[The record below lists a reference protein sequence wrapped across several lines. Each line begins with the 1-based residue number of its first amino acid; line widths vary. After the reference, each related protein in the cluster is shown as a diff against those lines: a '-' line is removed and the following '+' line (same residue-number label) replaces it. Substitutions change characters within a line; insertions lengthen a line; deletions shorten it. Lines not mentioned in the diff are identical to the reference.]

1 MIHQAK
7 MLQQLGLSE
16 EQKKAVRGVLDGERE
31 TLTRQ
36 LTGIAEQHRGLEAAI
51 GSGAPEAAL
60 REKAASLGRLY
71 GDVAVTRAGLMA
83 KFNALLTDKQKLEAA
98 KLQADDDKR
107 DEAERVA
114 LEKTLMERIE
124 KGVGLSPLDRP

>member
-1 MIHQAK
+1 
-7 MLQQLGLSE
+7 
-16 EQKKAVRGVLDGERE
+16 
-31 TLTRQ
+31 
-36 LTGIAEQHRGLEAAI
+36 
-51 GSGAPEAAL
+51 
-60 REKAASLGRLY
+60 
-71 GDVAVTRAGLMA
+71 MA

-98 KLQADDDKR
+98 KLQADDDKQ

>member
-7 MLQQLGLSE
+7 MLRELGLSE
-16 EQKKAVRGVLDGERE
+16 EQKKAVRSVLDGERE

-36 LTGIAEQHRGLEAAI
+36 LTGIAEQHRGLEVAI
-51 GSGAPEAAL
+51 GRGAPEAEL
-60 REKAASLGRLY
+60 REKAAALGRLY

-114 LEKTLMERIE
+114 FERTLMERIE
-124 KGVGLSPLDRP
+124 KGGGLSMLDRP